1 MWCNLKQVCSC
12 SETVGL
18 VRYNM
23 AWEWIYMLFDIWTDV
38 PGMNNHTLTPT
49 KTNLSS
55 STHVGVIKL
64 ISAHIWIVKVIFN
77 VVYSSFN
84 V

>member
-1 MWCNLKQVCSC
+1 
-12 SETVGL
+12 
-18 VRYNM
+18 
-23 AWEWIYMLFDIWTDV
+23 MLFDIWTDV

-55 STHVGVIKL
+55 STHVGVFKL
-64 ISAHIWIVKVIFN
+64 ISANLWIVKVIFN